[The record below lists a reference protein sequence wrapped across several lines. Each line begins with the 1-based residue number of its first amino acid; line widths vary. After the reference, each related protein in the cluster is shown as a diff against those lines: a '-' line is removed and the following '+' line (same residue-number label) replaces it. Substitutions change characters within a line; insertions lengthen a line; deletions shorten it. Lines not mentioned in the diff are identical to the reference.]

1 LARILALSF
10 QVDSFNPTES
20 DYEKYSSFDIR
31 EINAAN
37 ENSVDFVRSLS
48 EKMSYRPMNCKAKVV
63 ILDESHQLS
72 NAAQNALLKD
82 TEDTS
87 DFAFYIFCTS
97 NIKKIIPALQR
108 RACILTPTLLSDEY
122 ISNLVKNTCD
132 SIDYNGSIDNVSE
145 FINVLTE
152 NDVRSPGLVL
162 QACERF
168 FSGHSPQESVTFS
181 EMTSID
187 TRLLCNNVSKGDW
200 KKCAELLVKVSN
212 TDVFSIKLQIIGY
225 LKSILLK
232 ASGTRAVKLSKCI
245 REIESIGDTVGSLI
259 AGICIVCDL
268 LAAKKVVASS
278 SK

>member
-1 LARILALSF
+1 MARILALSF
-10 QVDSFNPTES
+10 QVDSFNPTKDE
-20 DYEKYSSFDIR
+20 YEKYSSFDIR

-37 ENSVDFVRSLS
+37 ENSVDFIRNLS
-48 EKMSYRPMNCKAKVV
+48 DKMSYRPMNCKAKVV
-63 ILDESHQLS
+63 ILDESHQLTS
-72 NAAQNALLKD
+72 AAQNALLKD
-82 TEDTS
+82 TEDTT
-87 DFAFYIFCTS
+87 DFAYYIFCTS

-122 ISNLVKNTCD
+122 ISNLVKDTCD
-132 SIDYNGSIDNVSE
+132 SIDYNGNTDALDE
-145 FINVLTE
+145 FINVLVE

-200 KKCAELLVKVSN
+200 KKCTELLSKVSN
-212 TDVFSIKLQIIGY
+212 TDVYSIKAQIIGY
-225 LKSILLK
+225 LKVILLK
-232 ASGTRAVKLSKCI
+232 SSGARAVKFSKCI

-268 LAAKKVVASS
+268 LAAKKVASS
-278 SK
+278 SSK